1 VKRRKNMNAFAGKVA
16 LVTGGSSG
24 IGRATAIKF
33 GERGARVV
41 VANRREKEGNE
52 TVDMIKK
59 AGGEGMFVQTDVRVA
74 SQVENVVNQTVKK
87 YGRLDIAFNNA
98 GVGGIMARLIRTTE
112 EVFDEVVDTNFK
124 GVWLSMKYEIPVM
137 LKQGGGVIV
146 NNSSIAG
153 VSTAERLSV
162 YSGSKHAVVALSNAA
177 AHEYGGD
184 NIRIVSICPGWI
196 KTRMTEDLRASKY
209 ADSFRDSIPLKRWG
223 EPEDVAEMVMWL
235 ASDAAS
241 FVSGG
246 AFVISGGMNI

>member
-1 VKRRKNMNAFAGKVA
+1 MNTFAGKVA

-33 GERGARVV
+33 GERGAKV
-41 VANRREKEGNE
+41 VAAARREKEGNE
-52 TVDMIKK
+52 TVDMIKR
-59 AGGEGMFVQTDVRVA
+59 AGGDAIFVQTDVRVT
-74 SQVENVVNQTVKK
+74 SQVENMVNQTVKK

-137 LKQGGGVIV
+137 LKQGGGIII

-162 YSGSKHAVVALSNAA
+162 YSGSKHAVVGLSNAA

-184 NIRIVSICPGWI
+184 NIRIVAICPGWI
-196 KTRMTEDLRASKY
+196 KTRMTEELRASKY
-209 ADSFRDSIPLKRWG
+209 ADAFRDSIPLKRWG
-223 EPEDVAEMVMWL
+223 EPEEVADMVIWL

-241 FVSGG
+241 FVTGG
-246 AFVISGGMNI
+246 AFTISGGMNV

>member
-1 VKRRKNMNAFAGKVA
+1 MNTFAGKVV

-33 GERGARVV
+33 GERGAKVV
-41 VANRREKEGNE
+41 VANRREKEGEE
-52 TVDMIKK
+52 TVEMIKK
-59 AGGEGMFVQTDVRVA
+59 AGGEGIFVQTDVRIA
-74 SQVENVVNQTVKK
+74 SQVENMVTRTVEK

-137 LKQGGGVIV
+137 LERGGGVIV

-153 VSTAERLSV
+153 VSTAERLSI

-196 KTRMTEDLRASKY
+196 KTRMTEELRASKY
-209 ADSFRDSIPLKRWG
+209 ADAFRDSIPLKRWG
-223 EPEDVAEMVMWL
+223 EPEEVAEMVMWL